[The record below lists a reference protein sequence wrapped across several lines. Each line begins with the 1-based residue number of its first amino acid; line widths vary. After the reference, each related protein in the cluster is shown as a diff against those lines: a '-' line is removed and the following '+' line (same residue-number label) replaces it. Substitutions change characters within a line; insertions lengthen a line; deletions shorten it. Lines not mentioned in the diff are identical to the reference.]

1 MTVRNSWILYS
12 LRSRWLLALLLL
24 AGLCRVGWAD
34 PVAPGPNDAQI
45 TAAVVSL
52 LSRQHLSHHPLDQEI
67 SQRCLKSFLK
77 ALDPMKMYFYQA
89 DVDEFMQNKDQLS
102 EAVRRGDV
110 SFAYTVFRRYLQRV
124 DEGVNLTDQLLTE
137 RPDFTVDEEMVIDRD
152 TAQYP
157 RDLPA
162 ARDSWRK
169 RIKYD
174 LLTLEADK
182 KIVDKKAYYRLV
194 QRYHSFA
201 KQMHQVDSDEL
212 LEIYLNS
219 FTTAFDPHTDYM
231 SPDAF
236 HNFEIAMSLEVE
248 GIGALLTGQDGYT
261 TVKHIL
267 PGGSAEKNGQLKADD
282 KIIGV
287 GQAEAGEMVNVID
300 MKLSKVVK
308 LIRGQP
314 GTIVR
319 LDVVSGD
326 DTQRKLVKIVRQK
339 IALKDSV
346 AKVFEAGRKPDG
358 TPYRIGVIDVP
369 SFYRDMG
376 ADRRGV
382 ADFKSATRDVANLLM
397 GFRRQNVDAVV
408 LDLRYNGGGS
418 LPEAVSL
425 TGLFTGAGPIVQIKD
440 ANGRTEHLDDNSSGV
455 VWPGPLVVLINKYSA
470 SASEI
475 LAGAIQDYGR
485 GLIVGDHSTHG
496 KGTVQSLVDLGQ
508 QFFRVFANTSS
519 YGALKITLQQFYRPN
534 GDSTQK
540 RGVLADVELPS
551 LTTHRDTGEADL
563 DYPVEFDRIAPAQY
577 RYSNFVNPAICDQL
591 RQLSQQRLLTS
602 EKFQEVTRNVA
613 RYKEQKAKKFVT
625 LNREKFLKLRAE
637 LNADKVEED
646 AIEKHSELNDGVIE
660 RDYYLDE
667 ALTITTDY
675 LNLQHVAG
683 PQQAAGA
690 RQ

>member
-1 MTVRNSWILYS
+1 MTLRNSS
-12 LRSRWLLALLLL
+12 VLRSRWLLVLLLV
-24 AGLCRVGWAD
+24 AGSCHVAWAD
-34 PVAPGPNDAQI
+34 PIAPGANDGQI
-45 TAAVVSL
+45 ATAIAAM

-89 DVDEFMQNKDQLS
+89 DVDEFMKSKDELS
-102 EAVRRGDV
+102 NAIQRGDV
-110 SFAYTVFRRYLQRV
+110 SFAYTVFRRFLQRV
-124 DEGVNLTDQLLTE
+124 DERANLADQLLTE
-137 RPDFTVDEEMVIDRD
+137 RPDFTVDEEMVVDRD

-157 RDLPA
+157 RDLPE
-162 ARDSWRK
+162 ARQCWRK

-182 KIVDKKAYYRLV
+182 KLVGQKAYYRLV

-201 KQMHQVDSDEL
+201 KQMHQVDSNEL

-219 FTTAFDPHTDYM
+219 FTTSFDPHTDYM

-236 HNFEIAMSLEVE
+236 RNFEIAMSLELE
-248 GIGALLTGQDGYT
+248 GIGALLTSQDGYT

-287 GQAEAGEMVNVID
+287 GQAEEGEMVNVID
-300 MKLSKVVK
+300 LKLSKVVK

-314 GTIVR
+314 GTTVR

-358 TPYRIGVIDVP
+358 TPYRVGVIDVP
-369 SFYRDMG
+369 SFYRDMAG
-376 ADRRGV
+376 DRRG
-382 ADFKSATRDVANLLM
+382 APDFKSATRDVANILT
-397 GFRRQNVDAVV
+397 GFRTQNVDAVI

-418 LPEAVSL
+418 LPEAISL
-425 TGLFTGAGPIVQIKD
+425 TGLFTGAGPIVQVKD
-440 ANGRTEHLDDNSSGV
+440 AAGRVQHLDDEGPGV

-475 LAGAIQDYGR
+475 LAGAIKDYGR

-496 KGTVQSLVDLGQ
+496 KGTVQSLVDLGH
-508 QFFRVFANTSS
+508 QFFRISSDTSS

-534 GDSTQK
+534 GESTQQ
-540 RGVLADVELPS
+540 RGVVADIELPS
-551 LTTHRDTGEADL
+551 LTTHREVGEADL
-563 DYPVEFDRIAPAQY
+563 DYPVAFDRIAPAQY
-577 RYSNFVNPAICDQL
+577 QNMNAVNPALCDQL
-591 RQLSQQRLLTS
+591 RQVSQQRVLAS
-602 EKFQEVTRNVA
+602 AKFQEVIRNVA
-613 RYKEQKAKKFVT
+613 RYEEQKAKKSVT
-625 LNREKFLKLRAE
+625 LNREKFLKERAE
-637 LNADKVEED
+637 LNADKEEEE
-646 AIEKHSELNDGVIE
+646 AIEKHSEMNDGVIE

-667 ALTITTDY
+667 ALAITTDC
-675 LNLQHVAG
+675 LNLRHAG
-683 PQQAAGA
+683 NMQQAAGT

>member
-1 MTVRNSWILYS
+1 MTARNSLV
-12 LRSRWLLALLLL
+12 LRSRCVLVLLLMI
-24 AGLCRVGWAD
+24 GLCTAAWAD
-34 PVAPGPNDAQI
+34 PVSPGPNDGHIAVAV
-45 TAAVVSL
+45 AAL

-67 SQRCLKSFLK
+67 SQRCVKSFLK

-89 DVDEFMQNKDQLS
+89 DVDEFMVNKDDLS
-102 EAVRRGDV
+102 NTIRKGDV
-110 SFAYTVFRRYLQRV
+110 SFAYAVFRRFLQRV
-124 DEGVNLTDQLLTE
+124 DERVTLADQLLAE
-137 RPDFTVDEEMVIDRD
+137 RPDFTVDEEMVTDRD
-152 TAQYP
+152 AAQYP
-157 RDLPA
+157 HDQPA
-162 ARDSWRK
+162 ARECWRK

-182 KIVDKKAYYRLV
+182 KLVDKKAYYRLI
-194 QRYHSFA
+194 QRYHSYA
-201 KQMHQVDSDEL
+201 KQMHQIDSNEL

-236 HNFEIAMSLEVE
+236 RNFEIAMSLELE
-248 GIGALLTGQDGYT
+248 GIGALLTGEDGYT

-287 GQAEAGEMVNVID
+287 GQTEEGEMVNVID

-314 GTIVR
+314 GTVVR
-319 LDVVSGD
+319 LDVVSSD
-326 DTQRKLVKIVRQK
+326 DSQRKLVKIVRQK

-346 AKVFEAGRKPDG
+346 AKVFECGRKPDG
-358 TPYRIGVIDVP
+358 TPNRVGVIDVP
-369 SFYRDMG
+369 SFYRDMA

-382 ADFKSATRDVANLLM
+382 ANFKSATRDVGNLLA
-397 GFRRQNVDAVV
+397 GFRRQNVDAVI

-418 LPEAVSL
+418 LPEAISL
-425 TGLFTGAGPIVQIKD
+425 TGLFTGAGPIVQVKD
-440 ANGRTEHLDDNSSGV
+440 AEGRMQHLDDQGPGV
-455 VWPGPLVVLINKYSA
+455 VWSGPLVVLINKFSA

-508 QFFRVFANTSS
+508 QFFRVSPDVSS

-551 LTTHRDTGEADL
+551 LTTPCEVGEADL
-563 DYPVEFDRIAPAQY
+563 DYPVAFDRIAPAQY
-577 RYSNFVNPAICDQL
+577 RYFNDVNPEIRDQL
-591 RQLSQQRLLTS
+591 RRLSQQRMLTS
-602 EKFQEVTRNVA
+602 EKFQEVIRNVA
-613 RYKEQKAKKFVT
+613 RYKEQKAKKSIT

-637 LNADKVEED
+637 LNADKEEEQ
-646 AIEKHSELNDGVIE
+646 AIQKHGEMNDGIIE
-660 RDYYLDE
+660 RDYYLE
-667 ALTITTDY
+667 ETLAITADY
-675 LNLQHVAG
+675 LNLHNRANAQRAVG
-683 PQQAAGA
+683 VQ
-690 RQ
+690 

>member
-1 MTVRNSWILYS
+1 
-12 LRSRWLLALLLL
+12 
-24 AGLCRVGWAD
+24 
-34 PVAPGPNDAQI
+34 
-45 TAAVVSL
+45 
-52 LSRQHLSHHPLDQEI
+52 
-67 SQRCLKSFLK
+67 
-77 ALDPMKMYFYQA
+77 
-89 DVDEFMQNKDQLS
+89 
-102 EAVRRGDV
+102 
-110 SFAYTVFRRYLQRV
+110 
-124 DEGVNLTDQLLTE
+124 
-137 RPDFTVDEEMVIDRD
+137 MVIDRD
-152 TAQYP
+152 AAQYS

-162 ARDSWRK
+162 ARDTWRR

-174 LLTLEADK
+174 LLALEADK
-182 KIVDKKAYYRLV
+182 KMVGKKAYYRLV

-201 KQMHQVDSDEL
+201 KQMHQVDNNEL

-236 HNFEIAMSLEVE
+236 RNFEIMMSLELE
-248 GIGALLTGQDGYT
+248 GIGALLTSEDGYT

-267 PGGSAEKNGQLKADD
+267 PGGSAEKNGQLKNDD

-287 GQAEAGEMVNVID
+287 GEGEAGEMLSVID

-314 GTIVR
+314 GTTVR

-326 DTQRKLVKIVRQK
+326 ESQRKLVRIVRAK

-346 AKVFEAGRKPDG
+346 AKVFPVGRKADG

-369 SFYRDMG
+369 SFYRNMA
-376 ADRRGV
+376 ADRQG
-382 ADFKSATRDVANLLM
+382 ATDFKSATRDVANLLA
-397 GFRRQNVDAVV
+397 GFRQQGVDAVI

-418 LPEAVSL
+418 LPEAISL
-425 TGLFTGAGPIVQIKD
+425 TGLFTGAGPIVQVKD
-440 ANGRTEHLDDNSSGV
+440 AGGSVRHLDDDGPGV
-455 VWPGPLVVLINKYSA
+455 VWPGPLVVLINKFSA

-485 GLIVGDHSTHG
+485 GLIVGDHATHG
-496 KGTVQSLVDLGQ
+496 KGTVQSLIDLGQ
-508 QFFRVFANTSS
+508 QYFRLSPNMSS

-551 LTTHRDTGEADL
+551 LTTHRDVGEADL
-563 DYPVEFDRIAPAQY
+563 DYPVDFDKIAPAQY
-577 RYSNFVNPAICDQL
+577 RYFNEVNPPLRDQL
-591 RQLSQQRLLTS
+591 RQLSQQRVAAS
-602 EKFQEVTRNVA
+602 AKFQEVLRNVV
-613 RYKEQKAKKFVT
+613 RYKEQKAKKSIT
-625 LNREKFLKLRAE
+625 LNREKFLKERAE
-637 LNADKVEED
+637 LNADKEEQD
-646 AIEKHSELNDGVIE
+646 AIEKHSEMNDGVIE

-667 ALTITTDY
+667 TLAITTDY
-675 LNLQHVAG
+675 LNLQHVGNGQTAVG
-683 PQQAAGA
+683 G